1 MRLMH
6 RSVAVL
12 VCLFVA
18 LPLLWLLYMAFLPP
32 RAVLEARL
40 LPTGFSLANFGALAG
55 TGLWRA
61 LAISFLT
68 SGVVV
73 LGQLVIGLA
82 AAYAI
87 RTGLRA
93 LWLVVLALALPLEL
107 LMVPLFRVLQQLG
120 ILDSPLALVLP
131 FLASPLVIFLLVQS
145 LRRLPWELVEAAS
158 LDGAGHATLL
168 LRVVAPAVTPDML
181 AAGILGFA
189 AHWNLVL
196 FPKVMIGDRSLWTV
210 QVWLVELLRGRPLEW
225 GMLGAAAFLSTLPI
239 VVLYLLFERR
249 IVRVFERSFG

>member
-1 MRLMH
+1 MKLFQRL
-6 RSVAVL
+6 VTGL

-40 LPTGFSLANFGALAG
+40 LPTGFSLANFGAVAG
-55 TGLWRA
+55 SGFWRA
-61 LAISFLT
+61 LLVSLLA
-68 SGVVV
+68 SGTVV
-73 LGQLVIGLA
+73 LGQLLIGLG

-107 LMVPLFRVLQQLG
+107 LLVPLFRVLQQLQL
-120 ILDSPLALVLP
+120 LDSPLALVVP
-131 FLASPLVIFLLVQS
+131 FLASPLVIFLIYQS
-145 LRRLPWELVEAAS
+145 LRGLHWGLVEAAV
-158 LDGAGHATLL
+158 LDGAGHPTILA
-168 LRVVAPAVTPDML
+168 RVVVPALLPDIV
-181 AAGILGFA
+181 AAGILGFV

-196 FPKVMIGDRSLWTV
+196 FPKVMVADRSLWTV
-210 QVWLVELLRGRPLEW
+210 QVWLVELLRSRPLEW
-225 GMLGAAAFLSTLPI
+225 GLLGVAAFLSTVPI

-249 IVRVFERSFG
+249 IIRAFETTVG

>member
-1 MRLMH
+1 MTLFRRL
-6 RSVAVL
+6 VTVL

-55 TGLWRA
+55 SGLWRA
-61 LAISFLT
+61 LLISLVT
-68 SGVVV
+68 SGIAV
-73 LGQLVIGLA
+73 LGQLVIGIG

-93 LWLVVLALALPLEL
+93 LWLVLLALALPLEL
-107 LMVPLFRVLQQLG
+107 LLVPLFRVLQQLG
-120 ILDSPLALVLP
+120 LLDSPLALVAP
-131 FLASPLVIFLLVQS
+131 FLASPLVIFLLYQS
-145 LRRLPWELVEAAS
+145 IRRLPWEMVEAAS
-158 LDGAGHATLL
+158 LDGAGHPTILA
-168 LRVVAPAVTPDML
+168 RVVVPALLPEIV

-196 FPKVMIGDRSLWTV
+196 FPKVMIGDRSWWTV
-210 QVWLVELLRGRPLEW
+210 QVWLAELLRNRPLEW
-225 GMLGAAAFLSTLPI
+225 GLLGAAAFLSAVPI
-239 VVLYLLFERR
+239 VVLYLVFERR
-249 IVRVFERSFG
+249 IVMVFERSFG